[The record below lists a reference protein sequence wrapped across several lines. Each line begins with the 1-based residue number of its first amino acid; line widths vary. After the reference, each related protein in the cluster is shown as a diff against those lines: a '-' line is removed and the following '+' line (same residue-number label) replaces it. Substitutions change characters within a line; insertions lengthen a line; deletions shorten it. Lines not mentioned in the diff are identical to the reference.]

1 MAVGFFLKNP
11 QAAKSA
17 IVAIVRYNG
26 AVYKRAVGVSCLTK
40 YWNKKTHSVRRAGD
54 YATEAATINARLRS
68 MYDACAA
75 VCMDMTQKFEIMTP
89 AAYWAAVDSRLDRRD
104 TVAIYV
110 SDYIDIYIGRVGGS
124 LSHGAVKSYELLRN
138 NLKKY
143 EEHIRRRLRFEDID
157 LNFYHGWREYFLRNR
172 LSMSYFGL
180 MVKVLKVVYRAA
192 REVDGLH
199 NCHGTEVRGFSADRP
214 NPKSIYLTQEELGR
228 MAAVEITEEAVRAL
242 DPEYAALSDVRI
254 KNLVADMEVVR
265 NKFMIGA
272 YTGLRISD
280 YNQLRDNNIDDRFIR
295 VTTQKTGASVVIPI
309 HPCVRA
315 ILDSGFD
322 VSQHVPDIRFNACI
336 KIVARLAGITDLVEG
351 SKMVGQRVER
361 GFFPKYELVTSHTA
375 RRSAATN
382 MYKAGIPTI
391 SIMRITGHT
400 TEASFLRYIRIS
412 QEENAELMAKSAFF
426 R

>member
-11 QAAKSA
+11 NADKSA

-26 AVYKRAVGVSCLTK
+26 AIYKRAVGVSCETK
-40 YWNKKTHSVRRAGD
+40 YWNKKTHSVRRTSAN
-54 YATEAATINARLRS
+54 AAEASSINARLRL

-75 VCMDMTQKFEIMTP
+75 VCMDMTQKFDMLSQS
-89 AAYWAAVDSRLDRRD
+89 AYWAAVDDRLNRRD
-104 TVAIYV
+104 TNIVYV
-110 SDYIDIYIGRVGGS
+110 SDYVDIYVERVRKSISVNTVRTYVRLG
-124 LSHGAVKSYELLRN
+124 KIIRSYEQYKHCRLQFKDI
-138 NLKKY
+138 NLT
-143 EEHIRRRLRFEDID
+143 
-157 LNFYHGWREYFLRNR
+157 FYHEFREFFVRRNV
-172 LSMSYFGL
+172 SMGYFGL
-180 MVKVLKVVYRAA
+180 MIRLLKVVYRAA

-199 NCHGTEVRGFSADRP
+199 NERATEVRGFTADHT
-214 NPKSIYLTQEELGR
+214 NSKSIYLTLDELR
-228 MAAVEITEEAVRAL
+228 RIAEVKIEPAAVRAL
-242 DPEYAALSDVRI
+242 SSEYAAMSDVRI
-254 KNLVADMEVVR
+254 NSLVAEMEVVR
-265 NKFMIGA
+265 NKFLIGA

-280 YNQLRDNNIDDRFIR
+280 YNQLRDNNIDGRFIR

-322 VSQHVPDIRFNACI
+322 VSRHILDRRINACI
-336 KIVARLAGITDLVEG
+336 KIVARLAGITEQVEG
-351 SKMVGQRVER
+351 TKIVGHRAVT
-361 GFFPKYELVTSHTA
+361 GFYPKCELVASHTA

-382 MYKAGIPTI
+382 MYKSGIPAI